1 MICLSPIGSYCYW
14 LFDDNKVMM
23 CCNGMQSVDKVDVI
37 VDDIDRIDKIK
48 CKKSRRI
55 SLLHFNSIVL

>member
-1 MICLSPIGSYCYW
+1 MIRLSPIGSYCYW
-14 LFDDNKVMM
+14 LFDESKVMM

-48 CKKSRRI
+48 CKR
-55 SLLHFNSIVL
+55 

>member
-1 MICLSPIGSYCYW
+1 MIRLYPIGSYYYQ
-14 LFDDNKVMM
+14 LFDNDKVMM

-48 CKKSRRI
+48 CKKADG
-55 SLLHFNSIVL
+55 